1 MIIKLNINDILHEK
15 LKMMK
20 EAFSYQ
26 KMKLHRIQEASQ
38 HNTRLEPSSSFL
50 MKFNSNFSLTEEQI
64 KNTKEILDDLIS
76 DDEQRIVQGLKDL
89 KNQILV
95 LGSKILYFLDLSH
108 ITKLMELMKNI
119 ELSDCSLTII
129 ANIRGMP
136 ELSNFLL
143 LNNVHE
149 TLITFLKSNNQ
160 RFITLSI
167 LIVGNNCECS
177 TEFRDYA
184 YENGLLKAVYESNT
198 INLKDKIWAIS
209 NSLLRVPYPNN
220 LEKEVS
226 TILIN
231 CSQQKYYFFENT
243 TISLRGLV
251 LKTFVHMLDE
261 GASDFIDVIVE
272 NNFILVLIDE
282 FLTGNEKRKL
292 QTIQI
297 LSECC
302 NNEDAVLQMINN
314 DFLPKFREVLSDNKT
329 SEDFLRYG
337 LYLIQNWINL
347 DNYFSYICD
356 IVIMKLDFSIFL
368 KNHSFKLEQNAIKTL
383 QRIVY
388 VILPTDIP
396 TLLSKELVSLLINLA
411 FTNNT
416 STTSFITL
424 TFYSVFDKCQLMT
437 DFLSQLA
444 HMLLPLIESND
455 YHEVCETME
464 LKQATQLANKIKE
477 YLE

>member
-1 MIIKLNINDILHEK
+1 
-15 LKMMK
+15 
-20 EAFSYQ
+20 
-26 KMKLHRIQEASQ
+26 
-38 HNTRLEPSSSFL
+38 
-50 MKFNSNFSLTEEQI
+50 
-64 KNTKEILDDLIS
+64 
-76 DDEQRIVQGLKDL
+76 
-89 KNQILV
+89 
-95 LGSKILYFLDLSH
+95 
-108 ITKLMELMKNI
+108 
-119 ELSDCSLTII
+119 
-129 ANIRGMP
+129 
-136 ELSNFLL
+136 
-143 LNNVHE
+143 
-149 TLITFLKSNNQ
+149 
-160 RFITLSI
+160 
-167 LIVGNNCECS
+167 
-177 TEFRDYA
+177 
-184 YENGLLKAVYESNT
+184 
-198 INLKDKIWAIS
+198 
-209 NSLLRVPYPNN
+209 
-220 LEKEVS
+220 
-226 TILIN
+226 
-231 CSQQKYYFFENT
+231 
-243 TISLRGLV
+243 
-251 LKTFVHMLDE
+251 MLDE

>member
-177 TEFRDYA
+177 T
-184 YENGLLKAVYESNT
+184 
-198 INLKDKIWAIS
+198 
-209 NSLLRVPYPNN
+209 
-220 LEKEVS
+220 
-226 TILIN
+226 
-231 CSQQKYYFFENT
+231 
-243 TISLRGLV
+243 
-251 LKTFVHMLDE
+251 
-261 GASDFIDVIVE
+261 
-272 NNFILVLIDE
+272 
-282 FLTGNEKRKL
+282 
-292 QTIQI
+292 
-297 LSECC
+297 
-302 NNEDAVLQMINN
+302 
-314 DFLPKFREVLSDNKT
+314 
-329 SEDFLRYG
+329 
-337 LYLIQNWINL
+337 
-347 DNYFSYICD
+347 
-356 IVIMKLDFSIFL
+356 
-368 KNHSFKLEQNAIKTL
+368 
-383 QRIVY
+383 
-388 VILPTDIP
+388 
-396 TLLSKELVSLLINLA
+396 
-411 FTNNT
+411 
-416 STTSFITL
+416 
-424 TFYSVFDKCQLMT
+424 
-437 DFLSQLA
+437 
-444 HMLLPLIESND
+444 
-455 YHEVCETME
+455 
-464 LKQATQLANKIKE
+464 
-477 YLE
+477 